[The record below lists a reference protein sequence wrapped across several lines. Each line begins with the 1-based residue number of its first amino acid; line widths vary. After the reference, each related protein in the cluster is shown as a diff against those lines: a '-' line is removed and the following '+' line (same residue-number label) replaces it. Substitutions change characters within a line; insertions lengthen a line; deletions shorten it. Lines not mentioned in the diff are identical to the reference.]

1 MNLLK
6 KTTLLL
12 LPLLPITQNA
22 IAQTITV
29 RSNGTLSGTVQ
40 LPNKNP
46 NFNNGTTRVDTDAQG
61 RYFRNGVLI
70 FSAETVNPALV
81 SIDPR
86 TGKYYV
92 DFRGIPVVSPEA
104 QLISRDL
111 QGALVPTQR
120 FNNNTPVNAW
130 GNIQDELVLKGNFNG
145 TVTDPTTGKQ
155 YQGTFEFKGQGPRYS
170 DPNGGTSPTVFD
182 FQSQYQG
189 TAPKIPA
196 QVTLTRYSLTAVPLS
211 LTLTIPSST
220 LTTDPTR
227 NPTQSPTQNPTQ
239 NINPSTLQPIGG
251 PVTPDSRF
259 FEINR
264 VVLDR
269 QQAPIGP
276 RSRIL
281 LR

>member
-12 LPLLPITQNA
+12 LPLLAITQNA

-70 FSAETVNPALV
+70 FSAENVNPALV
-81 SIDPR
+81 SIDPK

-92 DFRGIPVVSPEA
+92 DFRGIPVVSPDA
-104 QLISRDL
+104 QLISPDL
-111 QGALVPTQR
+111 QGKLIPTQR

-145 TVTDPTTGKQ
+145 IVTDPATGKQ

-196 QVTLTRYSLTAVPLS
+196 KVTITRYTITAVPLS
-211 LTLTIPSST
+211 LTLTVPSST
-220 LTTDPTR
+220 ATPNPILP
-227 NPTQSPTQNPTQ
+227 NPTQPNPTQ
-239 NINPSTLQPIGG
+239 PNPTNPGTLQPIGDRAK
-251 PVTPDSRF
+251 PDARF

-276 RSRIL
+276 RSRVL

>member
-1 MNLLK
+1 MNLLQ

-12 LPLLPITQNA
+12 PLLAITQNA

-46 NFNNGTTRVDTDAQG
+46 TFNNGTTRVDTDSQG

-70 FSAETVNPALV
+70 YSAENFNPALV
-81 SIDPR
+81 SIDPK

-92 DFRGIPVVSPEA
+92 DFRGIPVVSPNA
-104 QLISRDL
+104 QLISPDL
-111 QGALVPTQR
+111 QGTLIPTQR

-145 TVTDPTTGKQ
+145 TVTDPATGKQ

-170 DPNGGTSPTVFD
+170 APNGGTSPTVFD
-182 FQSQYQG
+182 FQSHYQG

-196 QVTLTRYSLTAVPLS
+196 QVTITRYTITAVPLS

-220 LTTDPTR
+220 LTT
-227 NPTQSPTQNPTQ
+227 NPTQNPTH
-239 NINPSTLQPIGG
+239 QPRL
-251 PVTPDSRF
+251 PDR
-259 FEINR
+259 R
-264 VVLDR
+264 YGHLR
-269 QQAPIGP
+269 PT
-276 RSRIL
+276 IL
-281 LR
+281 

>member
-1 MNLLK
+1 MKFLLK
-6 KTTLLL
+6 TIAIL
-12 LPLLPITQNA
+12 LPLLTISQSA

-61 RYFRNGVLI
+61 RYFRNGVLV
-70 FSAETVNPALV
+70 FSAENINPALV
-81 SIDPR
+81 SIDPK

-92 DFRGIPVVSPEA
+92 DFRGIPVVSPDA
-104 QLISRDL
+104 QLISPDL
-111 QGALVPTQR
+111 QGTLVPTRR
-120 FNNNTPVNAW
+120 FNNNNTVNAW
-130 GNIQDELVLKGNFNG
+130 GNIQDELVLKGNFKG
-145 TVTDPTTGKQ
+145 TVTDPATGKQ
-155 YQGTFEFKGQGPRYS
+155 YQGTFEFRGQGPRYS
-170 DPNGGTSPTVFD
+170 ASNGGSSPTVFD

-196 QVTLTRYSLTAVPLS
+196 KVTITRYTITAVPLS
-211 LTLTIPSST
+211 LSFTIPSST
-220 LTTDPTR
+220 LTTS
-227 NPTQSPTQNPTQ
+227 NPTQNPTPP
-239 NINPSTLQPIGG
+239 INPGSPIADLA
-251 PVTPDSRF
+251 TPDSRF

-269 QQAPIGP
+269 QQSPIGP
-276 RSRIL
+276 RSRVL